1 MKHPDLKVKNITIKD
16 TPSFR
21 VRVESWESIS
31 PKGLV
36 AVDIVQECL
45 DEKGEIT
52 NTSTYNFHMNREEI
66 KKLCEG
72 LMSV

>member
-1 MKHPDLKVKNITIKD
+1 MKHPNLKIKNITVKE
-16 TPSFR
+16 TPAFR

-31 PKGLV
+31 PTGLM
-36 AVDIVQECL
+36 AVDIIQECL
-45 DEKGEIT
+45 NDEQEIT
-52 NTSTYNFHMNREEI
+52 SSSTYNFHMSREEI